1 MIKKCLRNFPQKHA
15 QTWKSDMSINV
26 PTKTGLRY
34 RHKEK
39 KRQSSNVQTNRIEF
53 SSSRLPKLTHYAF
66 RYPAKFHL
74 PVLRDL
80 IRQYSRLGD
89 TCLDP
94 FNGAGT
100 LVVEAVANGR
110 NAIGLDVDP
119 LAVFVSRVKSTR
131 LAPSTLEKHTHQ
143 FLEEIQKRFS
153 NDKLLQKNI
162 LNDIGES
169 AYARRLEVEDLEP
182 PPIPKLDH
190 WFRKSVIVQLARIK
204 AIANSMEVEENIRNF
219 FLLCFASIIRKC
231 SNADPIPVSG
241 LEVTSYMRQ
250 KEADGREIDVERIMI
265 QTTQNCLVGAKEYFE
280 STSPDTTIVN
290 EVFDARNLAHS
301 EYDADVVIT
310 SPPYQNAVDYY
321 RRHQLEMFWLGLV
334 SSALERQQL
343 IPNYLGRTGVAK
355 KNLPPS
361 CTVVGSIGRSWMQQ
375 IEETSHRR
383 SMDFFH
389 YYSGMHDFLTGVA
402 TLLRAGSP
410 LVMVVGNNTI
420 FGCEYD
426 TVELLRELSEEHFE
440 VGETFWYPVRNRY
453 MSYERRN
460 GANID
465 REYIL
470 VMHKREHL

>member
-1 MIKKCLRNFPQKHA
+1 
-15 QTWKSDMSINV
+15 MSINA
-26 PTKTGLRY
+26 PMEPGQIKRSKETKHRS
-34 RHKEK
+34 
-39 KRQSSNVQTNRIEF
+39 QNVNTNRFVF
-53 SSSRLPKLTHYAF
+53 SSSRTPKLTHYAF

-80 IRQYSRLGD
+80 IRRYSRIGD

-100 LVVEAVANGR
+100 LVVEAVANDR

-131 LAPSTLEKHTHQ
+131 LSPSVIDKHTHELLQ
-143 FLEEIQKRFS
+143 KIQKRFS
-153 NDKLLQKNI
+153 DDKLLQKNI
-162 LNDIGES
+162 LNDIDER
-169 AYARRLEVEDLEP
+169 AYVRRLKAEDLEP

-204 AIANSMEVEENIRNF
+204 SLVDSMDVDEDVRNF

-231 SNADPIPVSG
+231 SNADPVPVSG

-250 KEADGREIDVERIMI
+250 KEAEGRAIDVERIMI
-265 QTTQNCLVGAKEYFE
+265 QTIQNCLVGAKEYFE
-280 STSPDTTIVN
+280 STNPDTTVVN
-290 EVFDARNLAHS
+290 EIFDARNLADS
-301 EYDADVVIT
+301 EFYAEVVIT

-334 SSALERQQL
+334 SSTFERQQL

-355 KNLPPS
+355 KYLPLS
-361 CTVVGSIGRSWMQQ
+361 STEVGTVGSSWMQQ

-383 SMDFFH
+383 AMDFFH
-389 YYSGMHDFLTGVA
+389 YYCGMHDFFTGVA
-402 TLLRAGSP
+402 TLLKTGSL

-420 FGCEYD
+420 FGREYD
-426 TVELLRELSEEHFE
+426 TVELLRELSVEHFE

-465 REYIL
+465 QEYIL
-470 VMHKREHL
+470 VMRKR